1 MTDLDDGPSSLV
13 TTAYPL
19 QPLVRIFSAS
29 FLPPRSFT
37 HPCPVMPASAPPRN
51 RLLPNGRSKP
61 ALVAKKKTTAVATK
75 PETRPKKAR
84 ARREGDEDIVRE
96 GRSDD
101 DLQSDADDDDDDD
114 DDSSFT
120 SSIASVPERLLTRKA
135 SNGKGKGQPTASA
148 AGSSTLPVMQFP
160 DEDVNGRALLSSL
173 HNAHH
178 AWSDMVAHADGDDL
192 PVLDFADM
200 RAPSPAGED
209 EPDLAAHVKGARS
222 EAKPSAGSVSH
233 RPIGISARKAYLQR
247 LEADPSYTPRVGE
260 FWSHDE
266 RLLDKDLRSLSGWWR
281 GRWRGRGRGGF
292 GTGWTGRRP
301 GGRFPGRE
309 QWGIASESNDPTD
322 QDWRHD
328 GYEEFEQAKE
338 AQAPRQP
345 AEQSPGRG
353 GFWSTRGRGRS
364 GTVRSGFQHSDPVK
378 SSNETPSSHERTP
391 HVPTRPSPTPR
402 LWYRPEYA
410 WTRHAATY
418 LFSDGSP
425 KPRFGGGGRLRVKL
439 PGQTRYTFV
448 RLSPVGTNSEP
459 AASTPSQPTRQ
470 VVVRL
475 PKVKGSK
482 EEGGGEEAPLSPPAL
497 LALQPEDAHTVAPLL
512 DELNV
517 TGPVPASAPDPAP
530 KSALVAHEPAVQVAP
545 SDIDPPAST
554 PLVQRSPLL
563 LSEPAPAQQG
573 PEVAPLAM
581 LPPPLPMNQPMVQIA
596 PTPTV
601 PSPSYPS
608 PSYPPA
614 PFPYSLHHPV
624 ATYPAPMQEQ
634 MWYDPRM
641 PYGYP
646 TPPPPPQN
654 MYTPPP
660 PSAMHHHHHSHSH
673 SISLPPMIH
682 PPHGPSFFGMP
693 PPPVPRPTPIEQLG
707 PSISY
712 GPNGAMVDTATGT
725 PIFSW
730 AKPRVRVNIRK
741 PGESPSP
748 SNAPNDSI
756 SSEGSSRA
764 LTNESAQSLAPTEE
778 QERPKS
784 LERRATEPAQTFS
797 ANNPYAPQAQQQQPW
812 DPYSNP
818 MGGYYYPPPPP
829 MHPQQYP
836 SPAEFGY
843 PSGVPQAASGY
854 PPYPDSVSQGPP
866 ADFQHPPQNPP
877 VFY

>member
-1 MTDLDDGPSSLV
+1 
-13 TTAYPL
+13 
-19 QPLVRIFSAS
+19 
-29 FLPPRSFT
+29 
-37 HPCPVMPASAPPRN
+37 MPASAPPRN
-51 RLLPNGRSKP
+51 RFLPNPRPKSAP
-61 ALVAKKKTTAVATK
+61 AAKKKTTAAATK

-84 ARREGDEDIVRE
+84 ALREGDEDIVRDVH
-96 GRSDD
+96 SDD

-120 SSIASVPERLLTRKA
+120 SSIASVPARQLTRKA
-135 SNGKGKGQPTASA
+135 SNGKGKSQPTVPA
-148 AGSSTLPVMQFP
+148 AGSSTLPIMQFP

-178 AWSDMVAHADGDDL
+178 AWSDMVTHADGDDL

-209 EPDLAAHVKGARS
+209 EPVSATHAKGARS
-222 EAKPSAGSVSH
+222 EAKRAAASAIQ
-233 RPIGISARKAYLQR
+233 RPIGVSARQAYLQR

-281 GRWRGRGRGGF
+281 GRWRGRGRGAF
-292 GTGWTGRRP
+292 GAGWAGRRP
-301 GGRFPGRE
+301 GGRFSGRE

-328 GYEEFEQAKE
+328 GYEEIEQAKE
-338 AQAPRQP
+338 AQAARQP
-345 AEQSPGRG
+345 TEQSPGRG
-353 GFWSTRGRGRS
+353 GFWSARGRGRS
-364 GTVRSGFQHSDPVK
+364 GGVRSGHQYPDPLQPSNDT
-378 SSNETPSSHERTP
+378 SSPHEQTPQI
-391 HVPTRPSPTPR
+391 PTRPSSTPR

-425 KPRFGGGGRLRVKL
+425 KPRFGNGRLRVKL
-439 PGQTRYTFV
+439 PGQARYTFV
-448 RLSPVGTNSEP
+448 RLPPPVETNSEP
-459 AASTPSQPTRQ
+459 AASTLSQPTRQ

-475 PKVKGSK
+475 PKVKGGSK
-482 EEGGGEEAPLSPPAL
+482 EVGGGEVQLTPPAPPV
-497 LALQPEDAHTVAPLL
+497 LQPEDAHTVALTPLP

-517 TGPVPASAPDPAP
+517 AAPASAPSLEPVPKPALAAP
-530 KSALVAHEPAVQVAP
+530 EPIAQVVASNNE
-545 SDIDPPAST
+545 PPAST
-554 PLVQRSPLL
+554 SLVPTSPFLL
-563 LSEPAPAQQG
+563 AEPAPAQQV

-581 LPPPLPMNQPMVQIA
+581 LPPPPPIGQSMVQMA
-596 PTPTV
+596 PPPTV

-624 ATYPAPMQEQ
+624 ATYPAPMQEP

-646 TPPPPPQN
+646 TPPPAPQN

-660 PSAMHHHHHSHSH
+660 PSAMHHHHHSHS
-673 SISLPPMIH
+673 ISLPPMIH
-682 PPHGPSFFGMP
+682 PPHGPGFFGMP
-693 PPPVPRPTPIEQLG
+693 PAPVPRPTAMEQLG
-707 PSISY
+707 SSISY

-725 PIFSW
+725 PIFSL

-748 SNAPNDSI
+748 STAPNDSI

-764 LTNESAQSLAPTEE
+764 LTSESAQSFAPGEE
-778 QERPKS
+778 PERPKT
-784 LERRATEPAQTFS
+784 LERRVTESAQTFS

-812 DPYSNP
+812 DPYGNP
-818 MGGYYYPPPPP
+818 MGGYYYPAPP

-836 SPAEFGY
+836 SPAEYGY
-843 PSGVPQAASGY
+843 SSGVPHAPSGY
-854 PPYPDSVSQGPP
+854 PPYPDPVNQGPP
-866 ADFQHPPQNPP
+866 RDFQHLPQHPP

>member
-1 MTDLDDGPSSLV
+1 
-13 TTAYPL
+13 
-19 QPLVRIFSAS
+19 
-29 FLPPRSFT
+29 
-37 HPCPVMPASAPPRN
+37 MPASAPTRN
-51 RLLPNGRSKP
+51 RFPPNGRSKP
-61 ALVAKKKTTAVATK
+61 APMSKKKSNAAATK
-75 PETRPKKAR
+75 PGTRPKKAR
-84 ARREGDEDIVRE
+84 AHREGDEDIVRE
-96 GRSDD
+96 ARSDD
-101 DLQSDADDDDDDD
+101 DLQSDADDDDDD

-120 SSIASVPERLLTRKA
+120 SSIASVPERSLTRKA
-135 SNGKGKGQPTASA
+135 SNGKVPPAASV
-148 AGSSTLPVMQFP
+148 AGSSMLPIMQFP

-173 HNAHH
+173 HTAHH
-178 AWSDMVAHADGDDL
+178 AWSDMVAHPDGEDL

-200 RAPSPAGED
+200 RAPSPTGED
-209 EPDLAAHVKGARS
+209 EADLPARADSARS
-222 EAKPSAGSVSH
+222 EAKRGAGPAFH
-233 RPIGISARKAYLQR
+233 RPIGVSARQAYLQR

-292 GTGWTGRRP
+292 GTGWAGRRP
-301 GGRFPGRE
+301 GGRFSGRE
-309 QWGIASESNDPTD
+309 QWGVASESNDPTD

-328 GYEEFEQAKE
+328 GYEEIEQAKE
-338 AQAPRQP
+338 AKVPRQP

-353 GFWSTRGRGRS
+353 GFWSTRGRGRN
-364 GTVRSGFQHSDPVK
+364 GAARGGFQHSDSLKP
-378 SSNETPSSHERTP
+378 SNETSSSHERAPQTP
-391 HVPTRPSPTPR
+391 SRPFPTSR

-439 PGQTRYTFV
+439 PGQTRYTLV
-448 RLSPVGTNSEP
+448 RLPPVETKSEP
-459 AASTPSQPTRQ
+459 AASTLSQPTRQ
-470 VVVRL
+470 FVVRL

-482 EEGGGEEAPLSPPAL
+482 EEGEGEEAQLSPPAPP
-497 LALQPEDAHTVAPLL
+497 AMQPEDAHTVALPPHL
-512 DELNV
+512 DELSV
-517 TGPVPASAPDPAP
+517 TAPVPASVSVPAP
-530 KSALVAHEPAVQVAP
+530 NPAPVAHEPAVQVAA
-545 SDIDPPAST
+545 SDVDPPAST
-554 PLVQRSPLL
+554 PPVQTSTLL
-563 LSEPAPAQQG
+563 LSEPAPAPQDS
-573 PEVAPLAM
+573 EVAVLAVP
-581 LPPPLPMNQPMVQIA
+581 LPPPMNQPIAQMAPA
-596 PTPTV
+596 PTA

-624 ATYPAPMQEQ
+624 ATYPAPMQEP

-646 TPPPPPQN
+646 TPPPAPQN

-660 PSAMHHHHHSHSH
+660 PPPAMHHHHHSHPH
-673 SISLPPMIH
+673 SISLPPMVH
-682 PPHGPSFFGMP
+682 PQHGPGFYGMP
-693 PPPVPRPTPIEQLG
+693 PAPVPRPTPIEQLG

-725 PIFSW
+725 PIFSL

-748 SNAPNDSI
+748 SAAPNESI

-764 LTNESAQSLAPTEE
+764 LTSESAQSLAPTEE
-778 QERPKS
+778 LERPKV
-784 LERRATEPAQTFS
+784 LERRPVEPEQTFS
-797 ANNPYAPQAQQQQPW
+797 ANNPYAPQTRQQQQW
-812 DPYSNP
+812 DLYGNP

-843 PSGVPQAASGY
+843 PIGVPQAPPGY
-854 PPYPDSVSQGPP
+854 PPYPDLVNQGPP
-866 ADFQHPPQNPP
+866 ADFQHPPQHPP

>member
-1 MTDLDDGPSSLV
+1 
-13 TTAYPL
+13 
-19 QPLVRIFSAS
+19 
-29 FLPPRSFT
+29 
-37 HPCPVMPASAPPRN
+37 MPAPAPPRN
-51 RLLPNGRSKP
+51 RFLPNARPKP
-61 ALVAKKKTTAVATK
+61 SPTTKRKTSTAATK

-84 ARREGDEDIVRE
+84 AQREGDEDIVRE
-96 GRSDD
+96 VHSDD

-120 SSIASVPERLLTRKA
+120 SSIASVPERQLTRKA
-135 SNGKGKGQPTASA
+135 SNGKGKAHPTASA

-178 AWSDMVAHADGDDL
+178 AWSDMVALADGEDL

-200 RAPSPAGED
+200 RAPSPAADD
-209 EPDLAAHVKGARS
+209 EPVSAAHAKGARS
-222 EAKPSAGSVSH
+222 ETKRGAGSASH
-233 RPIGISARKAYLQR
+233 RPIGVSARQAYLQR

-281 GRWRGRGRGGF
+281 GRWRGGRGGRGF
-292 GTGWTGRRP
+292 GAGWAGRRP
-301 GGRFPGRE
+301 GGRFSGRE

-328 GYEEFEQAKE
+328 GYEEIEQTKE
-338 AQAPRQP
+338 AQAARQP
-345 AEQSPGRG
+345 TEQSPGRG
-353 GFWSTRGRGRS
+353 GFWSARGRGRS
-364 GTVRSGFQHSDPVK
+364 GGVRGGFQHAEPLK
-378 SSNETPSSHERTP
+378 SSNETSSPRQHTTQIP
-391 HVPTRPSPTPR
+391 PRPSPTPR

-418 LFSDGSP
+418 LFSEGSP
-425 KPRFGGGGRLRVKL
+425 KPRFGGGRLRVKL
-439 PGQTRYTFV
+439 PGQMRYTFV
-448 RLSPVGTNSEP
+448 RLPPVGTNSEP
-459 AASTPSQPTRQ
+459 AASTPSQPARQ
-470 VVVRL
+470 FVVRL
-475 PKVKGSK
+475 PKAKGPK
-482 EEGGGEEAPLSPPAL
+482 EEGAGVQLSSPTPP
-497 LALQPEDAHTVAPLL
+497 ALQPEDAHTVALPPLP
-512 DELNV
+512 DELNMAA
-517 TGPVPASAPDPAP
+517 PVPASAPEPAP
-530 KSALVAHEPAVQVAP
+530 KPALAVHEPVVQVVA
-545 SDIDPPAST
+545 SDIDPPASA
-554 PLVQRSPLL
+554 PLIPTSPLL
-563 LSEPAPAQQG
+563 QSEPAPAQEG
-573 PEVAPLAM
+573 PEVPPLAM
-581 LPPPLPMNQPMVQIA
+581 PPLPQPMSQPMVQMA
-596 PTPTV
+596 PTPTA

-624 ATYPAPMQEQ
+624 ATYPAPMQDP

-646 TPPPPPQN
+646 TPPPVPQN

-673 SISLPPMIH
+673 SHSISIPPMVH
-682 PPHGPSFFGMP
+682 PHGSGFYGMP
-693 PPPVPRPTPIEQLG
+693 PPSVPRPTPIDQLG

-725 PIFSW
+725 PIFSL

-748 SNAPNDSI
+748 STAPNDSI

-764 LTNESAQSLAPTEE
+764 LTSESAQSLAPTEE
-778 QERPKS
+778 PERS
-784 LERRATEPAQTFS
+784 MTLERQVTEPVQTFS
-797 ANNPYAPQAQQQQPW
+797 ANNPYAPQAQQQQQW
-812 DPYSNP
+812 DLYANP

-836 SPAEFGY
+836 SPAEFVY
-843 PSGVPQAASGY
+843 PSGIPQAPSGY
-854 PPYPDSVSQGPP
+854 PLYSDSASQGPP
-866 ADFQHPPQNPP
+866 ADFQHPPQHPP